1 MSKPPSP
8 DNARAYFNT
17 FFRNFPN
24 FSIRRTQHA
33 RERMRERGI
42 DLLQVRTVLARGSV
56 QMVEP
61 DIRTGDDKYRV
72 VGRDADG
79 RTLEVVVN
87 LDETGEGQV
96 DLITVME
103 SEGSSRSAQQRRRRY
118 SGGEPSGTGK
128 KG

>member
-8 DNARAYFNT
+8 DNARANFNT
-17 FFRNFPN
+17 FLRDFPN

-61 DIRTGDDKYRV
+61 DIRTGNDKYRV
-72 VGRDADG
+72 AGRDADG
-79 RTLEVVVN
+79 RTLEVVVD

-96 DLITVME
+96 ALITVME
-103 SEGSSRSAQQRRRRY
+103 SEGSSRSARQRRRRY
-118 SGGEPSGTGK
+118 SGGEPSGAGK